1 MFHMNETA
9 KVRKPH
15 GPDSRSVLTAGV
27 NRARGLTYSSWIL
40 ETYTMVRGENTL
52 AYLFHTLCSGTGISD
67 GFPQEGQ
74 AGEVGFFVL
83 SS

>member
-1 MFHMNETA
+1 MNETA

-15 GPDSRSVLTAGV
+15 GPDQRSVLTGV
-27 NRARGLTYSSWIL
+27 NRGRGLTYSSWIL
-40 ETYTMVRGENTL
+40 ETYTMVRGENTF
-52 AYLFHTLCSGTGISD
+52 ASLFHTLCPGTGISD
-67 GFPQEGQ
+67 GFPEDGQ